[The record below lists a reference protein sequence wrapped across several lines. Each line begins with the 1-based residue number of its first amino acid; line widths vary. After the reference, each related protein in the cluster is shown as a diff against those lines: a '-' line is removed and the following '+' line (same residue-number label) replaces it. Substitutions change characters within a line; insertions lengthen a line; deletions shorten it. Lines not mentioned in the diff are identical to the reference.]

1 MTHGPEGEC
10 DDTITGHGP
19 GEGRSNDDEAALQV
33 YAAPP
38 TRYAAGEERSKS
50 TRISLSNEAMTALPS
65 TVGSPRT

>member
-38 TRYAAGEERSKS
+38 TRYAADEERSKEYEDL
-50 TRISLSNEAMTALPS
+50 SLK
-65 TVGSPRT
+65 